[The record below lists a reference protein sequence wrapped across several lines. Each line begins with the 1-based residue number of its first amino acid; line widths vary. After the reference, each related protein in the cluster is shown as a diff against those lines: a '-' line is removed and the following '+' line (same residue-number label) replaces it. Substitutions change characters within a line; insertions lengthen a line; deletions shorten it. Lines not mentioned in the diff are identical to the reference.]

1 MNTVRL
7 RRQSRGQIDEG
18 AHGLVMDWVIPSW
31 NQEKEK
37 QRNCLQI
44 LDFEL
49 SCKSQ
54 NRNNKKN
61 KIK

>member
-37 QRNCLQI
+37 QPR
-44 LDFEL
+44 
-49 SCKSQ
+49 KSGYL
-54 NRNNKKN
+54 NFKTM
-61 KIK
+61 